1 MNEFLFSGGEKFFF
15 WLLKHINKKLLKKYF
30 PLNENDLQ
38 IKLENMPNIY
48 INEQINHCNIS
59 FSIGLKNYTN
69 YDLFLSFFQIRLTVN
84 DYQLLEYDK
93 ILLKNFRKKE
103 GIQFYLEIP
112 LTYYQV
118 QKILLMTSNAGNIL
132 NANYELK
139 IPSKN
144 ILGDLV
150 FDRRL
155 FEKVEVKFI
164 SKMNL

>member
-48 INEQINHCNIS
+48 INEEINHCNIS

-69 YDLFLSFFQIRLTVN
+69 YDLFVSFVQIRLTVN
-84 DYQLLEYDK
+84 DYQFLNYDK

-103 GIQFYLEIP
+103 GTQFYLEIP

-118 QKILLMTSNAGNIL
+118 RKILLMVANGGNIH
-132 NANYELK
+132 NANFELI

-144 ILGDLV
+144 IFGD
-150 FDRRL
+150 FIFNRRL
-155 FEKVEVKFI
+155 SEKIEVRHI
-164 SKMNL
+164 PN